1 MRKVDKEIEILFYKD
16 INSNRLRVFVD
27 KKERTGKTFNFIK
40 IQETLID
47 SGQYSPEEKNTMKE
61 NLMINH
67 YVSLLQDGYQYGQIL
82 NEINNSIRLSKWRSD
97 EGDSIPQ
104 LDVMHI
110 SSQLEDEKKYL
121 EKANILL
128 SQLEKLESFPFVRL
142 ANGSIVEMQPTAEND
157 LSEIEHKI
165 PRR

>member
-1 MRKVDKEIEILFYKD
+1 MDKEIEILFYKD

-82 NEINNSIRLSKWRSD
+82 NEINNSIRLSK
-97 EGDSIPQ
+97 
-104 LDVMHI
+104 
-110 SSQLEDEKKYL
+110 
-121 EKANILL
+121 
-128 SQLEKLESFPFVRL
+128 
-142 ANGSIVEMQPTAEND
+142 
-157 LSEIEHKI
+157 
-165 PRR
+165 